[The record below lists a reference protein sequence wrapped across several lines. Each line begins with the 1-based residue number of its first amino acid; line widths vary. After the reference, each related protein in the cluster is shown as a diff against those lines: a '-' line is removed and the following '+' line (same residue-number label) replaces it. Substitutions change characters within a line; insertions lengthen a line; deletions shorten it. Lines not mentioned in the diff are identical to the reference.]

1 MNNIPDNIYQ
11 AMNQMLHDSLRV
23 PIGVDDS
30 LLNQYLKAS
39 ISYVLAYTGTA
50 DTVIGDDR
58 FIFLCVELASFL
70 YENRTTQVKEDIP
83 APLKMVMDQLALNG
97 FNSVKQEV

>member
-1 MNNIPDNIYQ
+1 MKIPDDIYQ
-11 AMNQMLHDSLRV
+11 EMNEMLHDSLRV

-39 ISYVLAYTGTA
+39 VSYVLAYTGA
-50 DTVIGDDR
+50 SEAVINDDR

-70 YENRTTQVKEDIP
+70 YENRTTQVKDTP
-83 APLKMVMDQLALNG
+83 VPLKMVLDQLALNG
-97 FNSVKQEV
+97 FNA